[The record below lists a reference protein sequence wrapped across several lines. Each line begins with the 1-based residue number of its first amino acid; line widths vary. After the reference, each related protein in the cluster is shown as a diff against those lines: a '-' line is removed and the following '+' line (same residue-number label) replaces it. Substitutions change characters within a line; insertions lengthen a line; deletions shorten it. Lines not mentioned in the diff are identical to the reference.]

1 MLSAIGIENFKSY
14 RKARLPLAPLTMLIG
29 ANASGKSNAIEALRL
44 LSWIAQGNRLGTIR
58 YQVSEGEQIIRGTT
72 GSLVPTGTNSFSLGA
87 EMPSVDWP
95 VYHIELQVDREDN
108 DLHIKDEKL
117 LSKERT
123 VPLFGVIGRTEGGND
138 LRVAYDNF
146 ARGGKKPQVVC
157 NDQMA
162 VLIQLQS
169 SARFVGSHKKAQRT
183 IPEICT
189 KYQVALSEIR
199 FLDPRPSAMRGY
211 SFAHERR
218 LKEDGSNLSGVLF
231 NLCQIAKKSENI
243 LDLVHSLPEQNIE
256 NIDFVKTPRGEYM
269 VKLTETFGG
278 QQQEF
283 DATLLSDGT
292 LRVLAIAA
300 AILSAPEGS
309 LVVIEEI
316 DNGVHP
322 SRAELLLNNVFE
334 IARERNLRVL
344 LSSHNPALLDALP
357 VEAVPDVVFCYRD
370 PDDGSSK
377 LTRLEDIP
385 DYPELI
391 AQGTVGHLMTKG
403 IIERFVKEYPGSKA
417 RKRKALEWL
426 EHLERQTG

>member
-1 MLSAIGIENFKSY
+1 MLSAVRIENFKSY
-14 RKARLPLAPLTMLIG
+14 REARLPLSPLTMLIG

-72 GSLVPTGTNSFSLGA
+72 ASLVPDGSQTFALGA
-87 EMPSVDWP
+87 ELPGMDWP
-95 VYHIELQVDREDN
+95 LYRIELHVAEDDK

-117 LSKERT
+117 YSKNRT
-123 VPLFGVIGRTEGGND
+123 VPLFEVTGRTEGGND

-162 VLIQLQS
+162 VLLQLQS

-183 IPEICT
+183 IPSVCT
-189 KYQVALSEIR
+189 EYQETLSDIR

-211 SFAHERR
+211 SFAHESR

-231 NLCQIAKKSENI
+231 NLCRKREGSEKI
-243 LDLVHSLPEQNIE
+243 LELVRSLPEQNFE
-256 NIDFVKTPRGEYM
+256 GIDFLETPRGERM
-269 VKLTETFGG
+269 VKLVETFGG
-278 QQQEF
+278 RQQEF

-292 LRVLAIAA
+292 LRVLSIAA

-322 SRAELLLNNVFE
+322 SRAEMLLNNVFE
-334 IARERNLRVL
+334 IAKERNLRVL

-357 VEAVPDVVFCYRD
+357 VAAVPDVVFCYRN
-370 PDDGSSK
+370 PQDGSSK
-377 LTRLEDIP
+377 LMRLEEVP
-385 DYPELI
+385 DYPQLI

-403 IIERFVKEYPGSKA
+403 IIERFVKEHPGPEA
-417 RKRKALEWL
+417 RKRKALRWL
-426 EHLERQTG
+426 EDLERQTG